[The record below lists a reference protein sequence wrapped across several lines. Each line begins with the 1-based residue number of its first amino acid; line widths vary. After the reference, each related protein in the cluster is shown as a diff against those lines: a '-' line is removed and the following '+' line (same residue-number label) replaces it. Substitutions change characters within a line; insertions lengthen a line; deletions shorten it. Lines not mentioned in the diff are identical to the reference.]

1 MRYLLFCLRIVIGW
15 SVFELITIWM
25 WRDGQLNQ
33 GLLGISSMGGLVER
47 IVRSNVLSVYGLE
60 IMMLLL

>member
-33 GLLGISSMGGLVER
+33 GPLGISSMVGPVVR
-47 IVRSNVLSVYGLE
+47 IVRSSVVSVYGRE